1 MRLKI
6 GGKHRAVHRRE
17 AVKTEQMKIFYIAAA
32 AVWLGMQGRNF
43 FLYCSATTKI
53 MRISVFFLFNSAQ
66 AKMMQTNN

>member
-32 AVWLGMQGRNF
+32 AVWLGMQCRNF
-43 FLYCSATTKI
+43 FCIAAPQQK
-53 MRISVFFLFNSAQ
+53 
-66 AKMMQTNN
+66 